1 MLCFRSLGDGVG
13 NQMPKMWYVCQN
25 QAEEKCCHSLTIHAP
40 FRGKHTY
47 ATKNLVTDHTLG
59 TRFFTH
65 TNVLTSLSPPESKV
79 HLSFVIFASWQQVK
93 TSIHALSLLFLTFSL
108 RK

>member
-1 MLCFRSLGDGVG
+1 MLCFRSLGDGDG
-13 NQMPKMWYVCQN
+13 GSN
-25 QAEEKCCHSLTIHAP
+25 AENVVRLLKKSVAILSPVHAP